1 MTDAQ
6 APHAGAAQAR
16 SPPAHPEIPRS
27 SAVIGPSPKRGV
39 QTPLYPADSID
50 SKSAKSPSQDTM
62 GCEPMVTS
70 FGGSLIRYIR
80 LEFINGWWPAELS
93 DLIQGAK

>member
-1 MTDAQ
+1 
-6 APHAGAAQAR
+6 
-16 SPPAHPEIPRS
+16 
-27 SAVIGPSPKRGV
+27 
-39 QTPLYPADSID
+39 
-50 SKSAKSPSQDTM
+50 M